1 MRIGNFALW
10 QKNAH
15 YHSDEYDKYIDASK
29 TTSGKERMDNLFN
42 AEKTLLEDGALVP
55 LLLR

>member
-1 MRIGNFALW
+1 MA
-10 QKNAH
+10 KNAH

-55 LLLR
+55 LLLREIP

>member
-1 MRIGNFALW
+1 MNTI
-10 QKNAH
+10 
-15 YHSDEYDKYIDASK
+15 KYIDASK

-55 LLLR
+55 LQLKRSSVYGI